1 MYQAVPL
8 VDDNE
13 LPLAQGLP
21 IGGGVKMFKGILG
34 DPKTT
39 LIGVLVILVTVGFLL
54 GKLSMEAWIAAVGFI
69 AGGRWLLENKTA
81 A

>member
-1 MYQAVPL
+1 
-8 VDDNE
+8 
-13 LPLAQGLP
+13 
-21 IGGGVKMFKGILG
+21 MFKGILG

-81 A
+81 E